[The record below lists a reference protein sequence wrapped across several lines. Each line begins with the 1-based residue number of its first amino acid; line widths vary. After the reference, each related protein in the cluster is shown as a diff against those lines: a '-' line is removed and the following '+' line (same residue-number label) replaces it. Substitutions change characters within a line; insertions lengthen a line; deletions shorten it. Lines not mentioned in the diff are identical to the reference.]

1 MTHSWLRDD
10 IEKATITFNDEEW
23 KQIVEKAYTTL
34 KVKSSNKAVWSSDL
48 QKVCLKIAKQ
58 IRRRRIIQN
67 VFNKRKR

>member
-34 KVKSSNKAVWSSDL
+34 KVKSNNKAVWSRDL

-67 VFNKRKR
+67 VFRKRKR